1 MNPPVGTP
9 TGRTCRNRGRPE
21 DVDPERYAVAVDFD
35 ARKDELPDG
44 ERVAVE
50 FARKSVQAPD
60 EVTDEDV
67 DRLREHGYDTPILS
81 H

>member
-1 MNPPVGTP
+1 
-9 TGRTCRNRGRPE
+9 
-21 DVDPERYAVAVDFD
+21 VAVDFD

-60 EVTDEDV
+60 EDV
-67 DRLREHGYDTPILS
+67 DRLREHGYDDADIVALTTTAGTAAKFADFALTLDI
-81 H
+81 